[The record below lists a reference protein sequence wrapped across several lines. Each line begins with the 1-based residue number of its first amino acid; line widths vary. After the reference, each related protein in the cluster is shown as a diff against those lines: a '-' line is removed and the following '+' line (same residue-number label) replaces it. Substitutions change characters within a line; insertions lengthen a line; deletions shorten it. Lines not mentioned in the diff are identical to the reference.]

1 MMSNYIVN
9 VGIDGFTFKIP
20 VSIVM
25 RDDAYYYVVKEPKCD
40 AQCIDLRSKVIDLMR
55 QRNMDVLD
63 AVNEAL
69 RGLGNRQLIESVI
82 YYLLRDLRSYG
93 PITVPLSDPYVE
105 EVELN
110 NWLHPITVVHR
121 DLPGIRLITNI
132 RFDSEVEARDFIMSI
147 SRRGLPRS
155 VSLMRPYLE
164 TILPEG
170 HRFTGTIGEI
180 TIGPTFS
187 IRKFPPQPLTLEE
200 LISRGTLKPSA
211 AAYLWL
217 IAELKGFIMIS
228 GPMSSGKTTLL
239 SAIASKLP
247 TYSKIV
253 TIEDTPEIRL
263 PHLHWVR
270 MFTREGDDEKS
281 RIEMFDLVKLAVRY
295 RPDYII
301 VGEVRGEEVHALFQA
316 SALGHGMLT
325 TFHASTPEE
334 LLLRLTS
341 PPLNV
346 NVGNLQLLSAV
357 VFMTIRNGRRVV
369 NNIVEPVISNGSI
382 EFQSIL
388 DSTGEVDV
396 KRSMRLRILERTY
409 GISAEEELT
418 RRINMLKNTVSTEYE
433 IEELSLGKISS
444 TE

>member
-1 MMSNYIVN
+1 
-9 VGIDGFTFKIP
+9 
-20 VSIVM
+20 
-25 RDDAYYYVVKEPKCD
+25 
-40 AQCIDLRSKVIDLMR
+40 
-55 QRNMDVLD
+55 MDV
-63 AVNEAL
+63 
-69 RGLGNRQLIESVI
+69 
-82 YYLLRDLRSYG
+82 
-93 PITVPLSDPYVE
+93 
-105 EVELN
+105 
-110 NWLHPITVVHR
+110 PITVVHR
-121 DLPGIRLITNI
+121 ELPGVRLVTNI
-132 RFDSEVEARDFIMSI
+132 RFNSEVEARDFIMSI
-147 SRRGLPRS
+147 SKRGLPRS
-155 VSLMRPYLE
+155 VSLLKPYLE

-200 LISRGTLKPSA
+200 LILRGTLKPSA

-253 TIEDTPEIRL
+253 TIEDTPELRL
-263 PHLHWVR
+263 PHPHWIR
-270 MFTREGDDEKS
+270 MFTREGEDEKS
-281 RIEMFDLVKLAVRY
+281 RIGMFDLVKLAVRY

-334 LLLRLTS
+334 LLIRLTN

-346 NVGNLQLLSAV
+346 NVGNLQLLSSV
-357 VFMTIRNGRRVV
+357 VFMTIRNGRRSVIS
-369 NNIVEPVISNGSI
+369 IVEPVVNNGTI
-382 EFQSIL
+382 EFRNVL
-388 DSTGEVDV
+388 TSTGDIDIE
-396 KRSMRLRILERTY
+396 RSIKLKMLSKAY
-409 GISAEEELT
+409 GINIIEEIT
-418 RRINMLKNTVSTEYE
+418 RREDLLRKGNDDYE
-433 IEELSLGKISS
+433 IEEITLSK
-444 TE
+444 E

>member
-1 MMSNYIVN
+1 MSNYIVN
-9 VGIDGFTFKIP
+9 VSIDGFTFRVP

-25 RDDAYYYVVKEPKCD
+25 KDDAYYYIVKEPKCD
-40 AQCIDLRSKVIDLMR
+40 VQCTDMKGKVIDFMR
-55 QRNMDVLD
+55 QRNTSILD
-63 AVNEAL
+63 AINEVL
-69 RGLGNRQLIESVI
+69 KDLSNKQLAESII
-82 YYLLRDLRSYG
+82 YYLLRDLRGGYG
-93 PITVPLSDPYVE
+93 PITVPLFDPNIE

-110 NWLHPITVVHR
+110 NWSYPITVVHR
-121 DLPGIRLITNI
+121 ELPGIRLVTNI
-132 RFDSEVEARDFIMSI
+132 RFNSEVEAKDFIMSI

-155 VSLMRPYLE
+155 VSLLKPYLE

-200 LISRGTLKPSA
+200 LILKGTLKPSA

-263 PHLHWVR
+263 PHPHWIR
-270 MFTREGDDEKS
+270 MFTREGEDEKS
-281 RIEMFDLVKLAVRY
+281 RISMFDLVKLAVRY

-316 SALGHGMLT
+316 RRSAM
-325 TFHASTPEE
+325 AC
-334 LLLRLTS
+334 
-341 PPLNV
+341 
-346 NVGNLQLLSAV
+346 
-357 VFMTIRNGRRVV
+357 
-369 NNIVEPVISNGSI
+369 
-382 EFQSIL
+382 
-388 DSTGEVDV
+388 
-396 KRSMRLRILERTY
+396 
-409 GISAEEELT
+409 
-418 RRINMLKNTVSTEYE
+418 
-433 IEELSLGKISS
+433 
-444 TE
+444 

>member
-1 MMSNYIVN
+1 MMSNYVVN
-9 VGIDGFTFKIP
+9 VDIDGFTFRIP
-20 VSIVM
+20 VSIVT
-25 RDDAYYYVVKEPKCD
+25 REDTYYYIVKEPKCD
-40 AQCIDLRSKVIDLMR
+40 TQCVDLKGKVIDAMR
-55 QRNMDVLD
+55 QRSLTIFD
-63 AVNEAL
+63 AMNETL
-69 RGLGNRQLIESVI
+69 RNLGSKQLMEPII
-82 YYLLRDLRSYG
+82 YYLLRDLRGGYG
-93 PITVPLSDPYVE
+93 PITVPLFDPNIE

-110 NWLHPITVVHR
+110 NWSYPITVVHR
-121 DLPGIRLITNI
+121 DLPGIRLVTNI
-132 RFDSEVEARDFIMSI
+132 RFNSEVEARDFIMSI
-147 SRRGLPRS
+147 SKRGLPRS
-155 VSLMRPYLE
+155 VSLLKPYLE

-187 IRKFPPQPLTLEE
+187 IRKFPPQSLTLEE
-200 LISRGTLKPSA
+200 LILKGTLKPSA

-217 IAELKGFIMIS
+217 ITELKGFIMIS

-247 TYSKIV
+247 IYSKIV

-263 PHLHWVR
+263 PHPHWVR
-270 MFTREGDDEKS
+270 MFTRENEDERS
-281 RIEMFDLVKLAVRY
+281 RINMFDLVKLAVRY

-334 LLLRLTS
+334 LLIRLTN

-346 NVGNLQLLSAV
+346 NIGNLQLLSSV
-357 VFMTIRNGRRVV
+357 VFTTIRNGKRIVS
-369 NNIVEPVISNGSI
+369 NIVEPIINNGSI

-388 DSTGEVDV
+388 TNSGDVDI
-396 KRSMRLRILERTY
+396 KKSIRLRILEKAY
-409 GISAEEELT
+409 GIDINKELI
-418 RRINMLKNTVSTEYE
+418 RRESMLKNSNASYEYE
-433 IEELSLGKISS
+433 IEEI
-444 TE
+444 TTINN

>member
-1 MMSNYIVN
+1 MSNYMVS
-9 VGIDGFTFKIP
+9 VDIDGFTFKVS
-20 VSIVM
+20 VSII
-25 RDDAYYYVVKEPKCD
+25 AKEGTYYYIVKEPKCD
-40 AQCIDLRSKVIDLMR
+40 TQCMDLRSKVIDFMR
-55 QRNMDVLD
+55 QRNVSIFDAIGEVLND
-63 AVNEAL
+63 LSNK
-69 RGLGNRQLIESVI
+69 QLMESVI

-93 PITVPLSDPYVE
+93 PITVPLFDPNIE

-110 NWLHPITVVHR
+110 NWSYPITVVHR
-121 DLPGIRLITNI
+121 DFPGIRLVTNI
-132 RFDSEVEARDFIMSI
+132 RFNSEVEARDFIMGI
-147 SRRGLPRS
+147 SRKGLPRS
-155 VSLMRPYLE
+155 VSLMKPYLE

-200 LISRGTLKPSA
+200 LVLRGTLKPSA

-239 SAIASKLP
+239 SALAGKLP

-263 PHLHWVR
+263 PHPHWVR
-270 MFTREGDDEKS
+270 MFTRENEDEKS
-281 RIEMFDLVKLAVRY
+281 RISMFDLVKLAVRY

-334 LLLRLTS
+334 LLIRLTN

-346 NVGNLQLLSAV
+346 NYGNLQLLSSV
-357 VFMTIRNGRRVV
+357 VFMTIRNGKRVI
-369 NNIVEPVISNGSI
+369 NDIVEPVINNGSI
-382 EFQSIL
+382 EFRSVLTNSGDVDLKKSI
-388 DSTGEVDV
+388 
-396 KRSMRLRILERTY
+396 KLRAFEKAY
-409 GISAEEELT
+409 GIDINEELT
-418 RRINMLKNTVSTEYE
+418 KREQLLRNSSNTDYE
-433 IEELSLGKISS
+433 IEELTISK
-444 TE
+444 

>member
-1 MMSNYIVN
+1 MDNYVVPVSIE
-9 VGIDGFTFKIP
+9 GFTFKVP
-20 VSIVM
+20 VSITTKENT
-25 RDDAYYYVVKEPKCD
+25 YYYIVKEPKCD
-40 AQCIDLRSKVIDLMR
+40 TQCLDLKSRVIEIMR
-55 QRNMDVLD
+55 QRNTTILD
-63 AVNEAL
+63 AVNNAI
-69 RGLGNRQLIESVI
+69 RNTSSKQLVESVV
-82 YYLLRDLRSYG
+82 YYLLRDLKGYG
-93 PITVPLSDPYVE
+93 PITVPLSDMNIE

-121 DLPGIRLITNI
+121 DLPGIRLVTNI
-132 RFDSEVEARDFIMSI
+132 RFNSEIEAKDFIMSI
-147 SRRGLPRS
+147 SKRGLPRS
-155 VSLMRPYLE
+155 ISLLKPYLE

-200 LISRGTLKPSA
+200 LMLKETLKPSA

-217 IAELKGFIMIS
+217 IAELKGFIMIT

-263 PHLHWVR
+263 PHPHWIR
-270 MFTREGDDEKS
+270 MFTRESDDEKS

-325 TFHASTPEE
+325 TFHASSPEE
-334 LLLRLTS
+334 LLIRLTN

-346 NVGNLQLLSAV
+346 NPGNLQLLTTV
-357 VFMTIRNGRRVV
+357 VFTAIRNGKRIITNIAEPEI
-369 NNIVEPVISNGSI
+369 NNGEI
-382 EFQSIL
+382 EFKNVLTGTGDIDIERSMKLKIL
-388 DSTGEVDV
+388 SKAYGIDV
-396 KRSMRLRILERTY
+396 K
-409 GISAEEELT
+409 EELI
-418 RRINMLKNTVSTEYE
+418 RRERMLRSNKVTDYE
-433 IEELSLGKISS
+433 IEEVIQW
-444 TE
+444 

>member
-1 MMSNYIVN
+1 MLMSNYIVN
-9 VGIDGFTFKIP
+9 VNIDGFTFRIP
-20 VSIVM
+20 VSIIAK
-25 RDDAYYYVVKEPKCD
+25 DDAYYYIVKEPKCD
-40 AQCIDLRSKVIDLMR
+40 NQCIDLKNRVINLMR
-55 QRNMDVLD
+55 QRNTEILD
-63 AVNEAL
+63 AINEVL
-69 RGLGNRQLIESVI
+69 RGLGNRQLMESVI
-82 YYLLRDLRSYG
+82 YYLLRDLRGYG
-93 PITVPLSDPYVE
+93 PITVPISDPYIE

-110 NWLHPITVVHR
+110 NWSYPVTVVHR
-121 DLPGIRLITNI
+121 DYPGIRLVTNI
-132 RFDSEVEARDFIMSI
+132 RFNSEVEARDFIMSI

-155 VSLMRPYLE
+155 VSLMKPYLE

-200 LISRGTLKPSA
+200 LVSRGTLKPSA

-247 TYSKIV
+247 MYSKIV

-263 PHLHWVR
+263 PHPHWVR

-334 LLLRLTS
+334 LLLRLTN

-357 VFMTIRNGRRVV
+357 VFMTIRNGRRMVI
-369 NNIVEPVISNGSI
+369 NIVEPVMSNGSI
-382 EFQSIL
+382 EFQSVL
-388 DSTGEVDV
+388 DGSGEINV
-396 KRSMRLRILERTY
+396 KRSVKLRILEKTY
-409 GISAEEELT
+409 GINIEEELT
-418 RRINMLKNTVSTEYE
+418 RRADVLTRGSGDHADYE
-433 IEELSLGKISS
+433 IEEIALGR
-444 TE
+444 

>member
-1 MMSNYIVN
+1 MMGNYIVN
-9 VGIDGFTFKIP
+9 VSIDGFNFRIP
-20 VSIVM
+20 ISIITKENT
-25 RDDAYYYVVKEPKCD
+25 YYYIVKEPKCD
-40 AQCIDLRSKVIDLMR
+40 SQCMDLKGKVIDFMR
-55 QRNMDVLD
+55 QRNMAILD
-63 AVNEAL
+63 AINEVL
-69 RGLGNRQLIESVI
+69 KDIGNKQLAESVI
-82 YYLLRDLRSYG
+82 YYLLRDLRGYG
-93 PITVPLSDPYVE
+93 PITVPLSDPNIE

-121 DLPGIRLITNI
+121 DLPGIRLMTNI
-132 RFDSEVEARDFIMSI
+132 RFNSEVEAKDFIMSI

-155 VSLMRPYLE
+155 VSLLKPYLE

-200 LISRGTLKPSA
+200 LIQRGTLKPSA

-263 PHLHWVR
+263 PHPHWVR
-270 MFTREGDDEKS
+270 MFTRESEDDRS
-281 RIEMFDLVKLAVRY
+281 RISMFDLVKLAVRY

-334 LLLRLTS
+334 LLIRLTN

-346 NVGNLQLLSAV
+346 NVGNLQLLSSV
-357 VFMTIRNGRRVV
+357 VFMTIRNGKRII
-369 NNIVEPVISNGSI
+369 NNIVEPVIRNDTV
-382 EFQSIL
+382 EFKSIL
-388 DSTGEVDV
+388 TSTGDIDIEKSV
-396 KRSMRLRILERTY
+396 KLRTLSKAY
-409 GISAEEELT
+409 GLDINEELMK
-418 RRINMLKNTVSTEYE
+418 RENILKNSYNSDYE
-433 IEELSLGKISS
+433 IEEITLGK
-444 TE
+444 